1 MHKNSE
7 LIFVKY
13 VKPLI
18 KDSLK
23 VLEIGPDAFPS
34 KFRQLAQ
41 DVSVASWDTLDTVK
55 NFNLTYENV
64 DDYNYPIQSGS
75 YDVVLSGSVIEHVP
89 KPWIWIHELA
99 RITKPG
105 GLVVTIGPISW
116 SYHGN
121 FYCWRIYPDGMKV
134 LYEEAGLTILL
145 SCWESLETP
154 GYKRYIGGISRQL
167 QSRKRQ
173 IMGTIFGMLGFPV
186 ERAYDS
192 VVIGRKKDNT

>member
-34 KFRQLAQ
+34 KYRQLAQ
-41 DVSVASWDTLDTVK
+41 DVSVASWDTLDTYK

-105 GLVVTIGPISW
+105 GLVVTIAPISW
-116 SYHGN
+116 GYHGPID
-121 FYCWRIYPDGMKV
+121 CWRIYPDGMKS
-134 LYEEAGLTILL
+134 LYEGAGLTILL

-154 GYKRYIGGISRQL
+154 GYKRYIGGISREL
-167 QSRKRQ
+167 QTRKRQ
-173 IMGTIFGMLGFPV
+173 IMLTIFGMLGFPV